1 MNDIIDTAQAWV
13 NNDPD
18 PVTRNAG
25 QVLIDQGNI
34 DSLIDHFGS
43 RLRFGTAGMR
53 GPLGPGPNR
62 MNRALVR
69 TVAAGLGSYLKKV
82 DPNATQDGV
91 VVGFDGRHGSQ
102 EFAAD
107 TAAVLMEM
115 GFRVIAFDTVCATP
129 QLAHAIPFLNAAG
142 GVMVTASHNPPQDN
156 GYKVY
161 WRNGAQ
167 IIPPHDR
174 GISNAVD
181 AVNTMPAL
189 SSKQPEPVP
198 STVWSNYLDR
208 VLSLRV
214 RPSTG
219 VRAVYTAMHGVGWAP
234 LQAVMNAAGHTD
246 THPVKEQQDPD
257 GDFPTVAFPNPE
269 EDGALDL
276 AIAHA
281 QSVGADIIIANDPDA
296 DRLAVALPDKT
307 GRWRSLTGNEVGVLL
322 AEELLAYGP
331 AHPTRL
337 VATTIVST
345 TMLRAIAKSHG
356 ALCGETLTGFKWLA
370 NLSLAHD
377 GPFVLGFEEALGY
390 SIGGVVNDKD
400 GISAALVLMD
410 LASNLKTEGRTL
422 WDALERLYKRHGVY
436 KTHQIAIKMDG
447 AEGAES
453 IEALM
458 RHLREQPPHEL
469 ADTEVIR
476 MRDVLSRVDLNCKTC
491 ESDEVP
497 LPPSNVLEF
506 TLEDHSRVLARPSGT
521 EPKMKLYIEVVGT
534 SHQDA
539 QRRLDEVVDATTA
552 LVQSIL

>member
-18 PVTRNAG
+18 PVTRSAG
-25 QVLIDQGNI
+25 QDLIDQGNI
-34 DSLIDHFGS
+34 AVLTDHFGD

-53 GPLGPGPNR
+53 GPMGPGPNR

-69 TVAAGLGSYLKKV
+69 QVAAGLGSYLNQV
-82 DPNATQDGV
+82 DPQASKDGV
-91 VVGFDGRHGSQ
+91 VVGFDGRHGSR
-102 EFAAD
+102 EFADD
-107 TAAVLMEM
+107 TAAVLMGM
-115 GFRVIAFDTVCATP
+115 GFRVIAFDTVCSTP
-129 QLAHAIPFLNAAG
+129 QLAHAIPFLNAAA
-142 GVMVTASHNPPQDN
+142 GVMVTASHNPPKDN

-174 GISNAVD
+174 GISAKIDSVQ
-181 AVNTMPAL
+181 ATPGM
-189 SSKQPEPVP
+189 SGQRPEAVP
-198 STVWSNYLDR
+198 SAVWSDYLDR
-208 VLSLRV
+208 VVSLRV
-214 RPSTG
+214 RPTTG

-234 LQAVMNAAGHTD
+234 LQMVMNAAGHTD
-246 THPVKEQQDPD
+246 VHPVKEQQEPD

-322 AEELLAYGP
+322 AEELLAYGA

-370 NLSLAHD
+370 NLALAHD

-400 GISAALVLMD
+400 GISAALLLMD
-410 LASNLKTEGRTL
+410 LASNLKAEGRTL

-436 KTHQIAIKMDG
+436 KTHQISIKMEG

-469 ADTEVIR
+469 ADTDVIR
-476 MRDVLSRVDLNCKTC
+476 MRDVLSRVDLNCKTG

-506 TLEDHSRVLARPSGT
+506 TLEDQSRVLARPSGT
-521 EPKMKLYIEVVGT
+521 EPKMKLYIEVVGKT
-534 SHQDA
+534 HTDA
-539 QRRLDEVVDATTA
+539 QRRLDEVVEATTA